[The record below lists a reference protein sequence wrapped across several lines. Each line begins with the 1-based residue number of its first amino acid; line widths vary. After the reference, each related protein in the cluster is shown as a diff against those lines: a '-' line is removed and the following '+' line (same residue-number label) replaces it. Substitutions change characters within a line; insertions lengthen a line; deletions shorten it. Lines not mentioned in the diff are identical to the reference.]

1 MSINILQKLKIQY
14 KINSHRRKFYFFEI
28 ILGIL
33 GTPDSRHL
41 VVSILFIT
49 FMDDFE

>member
-1 MSINILQKLKIQY
+1 MLINILQKLKIQD
-14 KINSHRRKFYFFEI
+14 KIISNRRKFYFFEI

-41 VVSILFIT
+41 VVPILFIT
-49 FMDDFE
+49 FMDVLE